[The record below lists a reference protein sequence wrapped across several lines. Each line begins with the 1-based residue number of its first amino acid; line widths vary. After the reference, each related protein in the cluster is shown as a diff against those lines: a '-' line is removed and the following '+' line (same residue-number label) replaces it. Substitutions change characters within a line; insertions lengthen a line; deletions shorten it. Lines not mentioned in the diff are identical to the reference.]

1 MGLTTMNNDR
11 PTLIVGKTGTGKTTM
26 AMAMF
31 SEPMVFY
38 GNEIEVFDIGALP
51 RDRGILVEDIHYKPK
66 KDVILSLIRNYRG
79 KLVLTSI
86 NKKSV
91 PKEILNACKVKL
103 AGSKNYL
110 RESIQEIAPRT
121 EEPLSYERDTF
132 SLVNDYLKNTDRE
145 LVREAL
151 LYNKPSDTQILNWV
165 LENVHPNKLLF
176 VDGRVKRRWSQRYFY
191 EMLAY
196 VHNGRFVGR
205 LSFPQRKA
213 YSKIPFLC
221 KRLGVRNERQLK
233 QLLQDEDYKKYVMT
247 KLNNSD
253 CRLIGLEKKKRK
265 DPVIRT
271 VKQAS
276 LGEF

>member
-1 MGLTTMNNDR
+1 MNNDR
-11 PTLIVGKTGTGKTTM
+11 PIIIVGKTGTGKTTL
-26 AMAMF
+26 AKSMF
-31 SEPMVFY
+31 TEPIIY
-38 GNEIEVFDIGALP
+38 YANEIEIYDIGSLP
-51 RDRGILVEDIHYKPK
+51 RDVGIIIEDVHYKPK
-66 KDVILSLIRNYRG
+66 KDVILNIIRNYRG
-79 KLVLTSI
+79 KLVLTSRD
-86 NKKSV
+86 KKSV
-91 PKEILNACKVKL
+91 PKEILNSCKVKL

-110 RESIQEIAPRT
+110 RESIKEIAPST

-151 LYNKPSDTQILNWV
+151 MYNKPSDTQIINWI
-165 LENVHPNKLLF
+165 LQNVHPNKLLF

-196 VHNGRFVGR
+196 VHNGKFVGR
-205 LSFPQRKA
+205 LSFPQRGT

-221 KRLGVRNERQLK
+221 KRLGVRDERQLR
-233 QLLQDEDYKKYVMT
+233 QLLKDEDFKKYVMT

-265 DPVIRT
+265 APTIQ
-271 VKQAS
+271 VKKQSS
-276 LGEF
+276 LGDFI